1 MGRTQR
7 LEALLSIKFRKNRR
21 LKRAFVSRVEVIIIV
36 DAFSGN
42 DLTPR
47 FMVVGLVISGDGKK

>member
-7 LEALLSIKFRKNRR
+7 LKALLSIKFRKIRR
-21 LKRAFVSRVEVIIIV
+21 LKRALVSRVEVIIIV
-36 DAFSGN
+36 DAFSGI